1 MAHFLTIDQGNS
13 VAKLALWDDSRVVRH
28 ACVDRLTARSIE
40 EFAGEVHLRA
50 ALYCS
55 VAIEVSAVMDEL
67 KTLATKVLRLS
78 ARMPLPL
85 KIDYRS
91 PCSLGADRI
100 AAAVGAM
107 TLFPGEQLLV
117 VDIGT
122 AVTYDVV
129 SADGTF
135 CGGNIAPGVKMRLD
149 SLNRYTA
156 RLPLVAVPESIGSD
170 EPMLGVDTASALLRG
185 ALHGIAGAIS
195 YYRSRLDGPVRVV
208 VTGGDARLIAPL
220 CNFPIH
226 VEEHL
231 VDIGLNRI
239 LLYNENIQTV

>member
-1 MAHFLTIDQGNS
+1 MAYFLTIDQGNS
-13 VAKLALWDDSRVVRH
+13 VGKLALWDNDKAIEYTAVENLTT
-28 ACVDRLTARSIE
+28 ADVDNFVGHR
-40 EFAGEVHLRA
+40 HLRA

-55 VAIEVSAVMDEL
+55 VATQAPAIVKEL
-67 KTLATKVLRLS
+67 RALAHNVTLLS
-78 ARMPLPL
+78 AQMPLPL
-85 KIDYRS
+85 KISYKS

-100 AAAVGAM
+100 AAAAGAM
-107 TLFPGEQLLV
+107 AVCPGEQALV

-129 SADGTF
+129 TADGTF
-135 CGGNIAPGVKMRLD
+135 IGGNIAPGLKMRLD

-156 RLPLVAVPESIGSD
+156 RLPLLNLPDAVDSS
-170 EPMLGVDTASALLRG
+170 EPMLGTDTPSAMIRG

-195 YYRSRLDGPVRVV
+195 YYKSRLEHPTKVIL
-208 VTGGDARLIAPL
+208 TGGDARFIAPL
-220 CNFPIH
+220 CNFPLL

-239 LLYNENIQTV
+239 LLYNEQNQ

>member
-1 MAHFLTIDQGNS
+1 MAYFLTIDQGNS
-13 VAKLALWDDSRVVRH
+13 VAKLALWDDDQPIAH
-28 ACVDRLTARSIE
+28 TCLAPLTATGVANFVGDRR
-40 EFAGEVHLRA
+40 LQA

-55 VAIEVSAVMDEL
+55 VATDVPAIVDEL
-67 KTLATKVLRLS
+67 NALSHNVTRLT
-78 ARMPLPL
+78 AQMPLPL
-85 KIDYRS
+85 KIGYRS
-91 PCSLGADRI
+91 PCSLGADRV

-107 TLFPGEQLLV
+107 AVCPGEQSLV

-129 SADGTF
+129 TADGTF
-135 CGGNIAPGVKMRLD
+135 IGGNIAPGLKMRLD

-156 RLPLVAVPESIGSD
+156 RLPLLNLPDHIDSS
-170 EPMLGVDTASALLRG
+170 EPMLGTDTASAMIRG

-195 YYRSRLDGPVRVV
+195 YYLSRLDAGTRVIL
-208 VTGGDARLIAPL
+208 TGGDARFIAPL
-220 CNFPIH
+220 CNFDLR

-239 LLYNENIQTV
+239 LLYNENR